1 MLARNLCGRPPIS
14 DCFGKA
20 GRKWL
25 AELELPIDER
35 LTLDGCLRQVDFLD
49 EELDALERTLAEQA
63 LASPDIRRLMSV
75 PGVGVHTAAAF
86 IAAVGDVR
94 RFPTARQL
102 VGYLGLDP
110 RVRQSGSAEAR
121 HGRISKA
128 GSSLARHMLGEAAW
142 SVAQTPGPL
151 RAFFE
156 RIRAHKGPQVAATAT
171 ARKLASLFWCLLT
184 REEDYAFERPSMTRA
199 KIRELELATGAPARK
214 GVKGIAGN
222 KSPAVRQAER
232 ELAGRA
238 EAAYRRTISD
248 WKATGPAKTGAG
260 ATPGRASQ
268 RPSGGKAARQTTS
281 P

>member
-1 MLARNLCGRPPIS
+1 VLARNLCGRPPIS
-14 DCFGKA
+14 DCFGQA

-25 AELELPIDER
+25 AGLELPVDER
-35 LTLDGCLRQVDFLD
+35 LTLDGCLRQVDFLGD
-49 EELDALERTLAEQA
+49 ELGALERALAEHA
-63 LASPDIRRLMSV
+63 LASPQIRRLMTV

-86 IAAVGDVR
+86 VAAVGDVR

-110 RVRQSGSAEAR
+110 RVRQSGNADAR
-121 HGRISKA
+121 HGHISKA

-156 RIRAHKGPQVAATAT
+156 RIRARKGPQVAATAT
-171 ARKLASLFWCLLT
+171 ARKLAALCWCLLT
-184 REEDYAFERPSMTRA
+184 REEDYAFERPSMTRS
-199 KIRELELATGAPARK
+199 KIRELELATGAPPRK

-222 KSPAVRQAER
+222 KNPTVRAAER
-232 ELAGRA
+232 EIAHRA
-238 EAAYRRTISD
+238 EVAYRRMISD
-248 WKATGPAKTGAG
+248 WQATGPTKAGAG

-268 RPSGGKAARQTTS
+268 RPSRGKAARQT